1 MLAAHVDSFALL
13 FTSRKLIKLSTIPLL
28 AECSAVRVRL
38 KAHQDDAPGE
48 AMGKLHT
55 LILDSLH
62 MHDQSN
68 ACAKNHFPFDV
79 EVEWGATADGAV
91 A

>member
-1 MLAAHVDSFALL
+1 MLLGYSEGIPKVLRRYTEGTPKLYDAL
-13 FTSRKLIKLSTIPLL
+13 
-28 AECSAVRVRL
+28 
-38 KAHQDDAPGE
+38 GE

-55 LILDSLH
+55 LILDSQH

-68 ACAKNHFPFDV
+68 ACGKNHFPFDV

>member
-1 MLAAHVDSFALL
+1 MYAHSDLN
-13 FTSRKLIKLSTIPLL
+13 
-28 AECSAVRVRL
+28 AEAYESKSAVASSLSERASRLVRPVRL

-91 A
+91 T